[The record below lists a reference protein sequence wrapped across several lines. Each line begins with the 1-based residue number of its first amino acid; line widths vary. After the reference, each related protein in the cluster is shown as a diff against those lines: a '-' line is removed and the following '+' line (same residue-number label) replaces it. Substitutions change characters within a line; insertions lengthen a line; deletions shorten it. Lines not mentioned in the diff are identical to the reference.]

1 MDEKL
6 VLELIETH
14 EKINGINEEI
24 IKTQKEHI
32 QFLKTSIEELKELV
46 DKYLINPNEK
56 TI

>member
-14 EKINGINEEI
+14 ERINKVNEEI

-32 QFLKTSIEELKELV
+32 QFLRTSIEELKQV
-46 DKYLINPNEK
+46 INK
-56 TI
+56 HLLKDVKL